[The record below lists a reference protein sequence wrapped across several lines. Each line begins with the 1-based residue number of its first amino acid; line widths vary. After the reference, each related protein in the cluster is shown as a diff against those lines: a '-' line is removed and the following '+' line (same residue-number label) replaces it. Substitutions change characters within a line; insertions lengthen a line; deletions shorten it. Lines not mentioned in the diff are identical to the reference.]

1 MARQVIH
8 SNVTMPEPMLSN
20 NADRE
25 AHGETRRY
33 SQRELRAARD
43 RNGVPATAHEMI
55 HSQPAPENART
66 KQLER
71 HRVQMK
77 ALSPVMAL
85 PTISVFISRVPS

>member
-1 MARQVIH
+1 
-8 SNVTMPEPMLSN
+8 MPERMFPIMPIGN
-20 NADRE
+20 EMIFTARIAGGGDVEE
-25 AHGETRRY
+25 APP
-33 SQRELRAARD
+33 RAAYETIHNRP
-43 RNGVPATAHEMI
+43 VPESAG
-55 HSQPAPENART
+55 T